1 MDKVKGVISENDYA
15 AMSKDFTEERGR
27 LERVIA
33 DGQKQLA
40 EIEKKIAVGDN
51 HRESIE
57 QYTSLEHLT
66 REMVETLIDDIFVGR
81 RIAGTRDVPVEIHWS
96 F

>member
-1 MDKVKGVISENDYA
+1 MDKVKGVISEHDFA

-40 EIEKKIAVGDN
+40 EIEKKIVMGDN
-51 HRESIE
+51 HRELIE